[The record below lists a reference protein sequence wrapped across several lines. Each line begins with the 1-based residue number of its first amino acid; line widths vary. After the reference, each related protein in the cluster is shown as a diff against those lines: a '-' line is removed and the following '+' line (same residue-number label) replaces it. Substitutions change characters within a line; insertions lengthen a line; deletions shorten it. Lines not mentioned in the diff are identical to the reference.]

1 MKAIEC
7 RIYGPPEDLILTE
20 VDAPAMAAD
29 HVRVR
34 IEYCSVNFPDALMIQ
49 GQHQY
54 KYPVP
59 FVPGGEISGTVSE
72 LGAGVGEFSLGDRVA
87 ALCFRGGFSQE
98 AVVPAARVCKLPA
111 AVPMPEASCLIGTYG
126 TALHALTQRGSLSAG
141 ETLLILGAAGGSGAA
156 AVQVGKLLGA
166 RVIAAVSS
174 EAKMAFARACGA
186 DDAINYSAAPLKDAL
201 RSLVGAQGV
210 DVIYD
215 PVGGAEAETALR
227 CMAWNGRHLVVG
239 FAGGTIPAFKANL
252 PLLKGCAIL
261 GVFTGEFITREPD
274 KAAANTRRLLQW
286 VSDGRLKAAI
296 SEIVPL
302 AQVPAALRKL
312 LNREA
317 MGKIVA
323 AIPQNNQSES

>member
-1 MKAIEC
+1 LKAIQC
-7 RIYGPPEDLILTE
+7 RAYGPPENLVLTE
-20 VDAPAMAAD
+20 VDPPTMAAG

-34 IEYCSVNFPDALMIQ
+34 IQYCSINFPDALMIQ

-54 KYPVP
+54 KYAVP

-72 LGAGVGEFSLGDRVA
+72 VGEGAENFRVGDVVA
-87 ALCFRGGFSQE
+87 ALCFHGGFSQE
-98 AVVPAARVCKLPA
+98 TVVPVARVCKLPA
-111 AVPMPEASCLIGTYG
+111 GIPMPEACCLIGTYG
-126 TALHALTQRGSLSAG
+126 TAIHALTQRGALKAG

-156 AVQVGKLLGA
+156 AVQVGKLMGA

-174 EAKMAFARACGA
+174 EAKKAFALSCGA
-186 DDAINYSAAPLKDAL
+186 DEAISYSAAPLKEAL
-201 RSLVGAQGV
+201 RSLVGAGGV

-215 PVGGAEAETALR
+215 PVGGEHAETALR
-227 CMAWNGRHLVVG
+227 CMAWNGRYLVVG
-239 FAGGTIPAFKANL
+239 FAGGVIPAFKANL

-261 GVFTGEFITREPD
+261 GVFTGEFITREPE
-274 KAAANTRRLLQW
+274 KAAANTRQLLQW
-286 VSDGRLKAAI
+286 VSDGRLKAAV

-317 MGKIVA
+317 MGKIVVA
-323 AIPQNNQSES
+323 VP

>member
-1 MKAIEC
+1 LKAIQC
-7 RIYGPPEDLILTE
+7 RTYGPPEALVLAE
-20 VDAPAMAAD
+20 VDAPPIAAG

-34 IEYCSVNFPDALMIQ
+34 IQYCSLNFPDALMIQ

-54 KYPVP
+54 KYAVP

-72 LGAGVGEFSLGDRVA
+72 VGEGVETFCVGDCVA
-87 ALCFRGGFSQE
+87 ALCFHGGFSQE
-98 AVVPAARVCKLPA
+98 AVVPVARVCKLPA
-111 AVPMPEASCLIGTYG
+111 GVPMSEACCLIGTYG
-126 TALHALTQRGSLSAG
+126 TAIHALAQRGSLSVG

-166 RVIAAVSS
+166 RIIAAVSS
-174 EAKMAFARACGA
+174 DAKKAFALACGA
-186 DDAINYSAAPLKDAL
+186 DEAISYSAAPLKEAL
-201 RSLVGAQGV
+201 RSLVGTKGV

-215 PVGGAEAETALR
+215 PVGGEHAETALR
-227 CMAWNGRHLVVG
+227 CMAWNGRYLVVG
-239 FAGGTIPAFKANL
+239 FAGGIIPTFKANL
-252 PLLKGCAIL
+252 PLLKGCAIF

-274 KAAANTRRLLQW
+274 KAAANTRQLLQW
-286 VSDGRLKAAI
+286 VSDGRLKVAV
-296 SEIVPL
+296 SEIVTL

-323 AIPQNNQSES
+323 AVP

>member
-1 MKAIEC
+1 LKAIQC
-7 RIYGPPEDLILTE
+7 RVYGPPEDLVLTE
-20 VDAPAMAAD
+20 VDAPAIAAG

-34 IEYCSVNFPDALMIQ
+34 IQYCSVNFPDALMIQ

-54 KYPVP
+54 KYAVP

-72 LGAGVGEFSLGDRVA
+72 VGEGVEGFGLGDSVA
-87 ALCFRGGFSQE
+87 ALCFHGGFSQE

-111 AVPMPEASCLIGTYG
+111 GTPMPEACCLIGTYG
-126 TALHALTQRGSLSAG
+126 TAIHALAQRGTLSAG
-141 ETLLILGAAGGSGAA
+141 ETLLVLGAAGGSGAA
-156 AVQVGKLLGA
+156 AVQVGKLMGA

-174 EAKMAFARACGA
+174 DAKKSFALACGA
-186 DDAINYSAAPLKDAL
+186 DEAISYSAAPLKETLRAL
-201 RSLVGAQGV
+201 LGAKGV

-215 PVGGAEAETALR
+215 PVGGDNAETALR
-227 CMAWNGRHLVVG
+227 CMAWNGRYLVVG
-239 FAGGTIPAFKANL
+239 FAGGIIPAFKANL

-261 GVFTGEFITREPD
+261 GVFTGEFIMREPG
-274 KAAANTRRLLQW
+274 KAAANTRQLLQW
-286 VSDGRLKAAI
+286 VAEGRLKPAV

-317 MGKIVA
+317 MGKIVV
-323 AIPQNNQSES
+323 AIP

>member
-1 MKAIEC
+1 LKAIQC
-7 RIYGPPEDLILTE
+7 RTYGPPEALVLTE
-20 VDAPAMAAD
+20 VDAPAIAAG

-34 IEYCSVNFPDALMIQ
+34 IQYCSVNFPDALMIQ

-54 KYPVP
+54 KYAVP

-72 LGAGVGEFSLGDRVA
+72 VGEGAEAFCVGDRVA
-87 ALCFRGGFSQE
+87 ALCFHGGFSQE
-98 AVVPAARVCKLPA
+98 AVVPVARVCKLPA
-111 AVPMPEASCLIGTYG
+111 GIPMSEACCLIGTYG
-126 TALHALTQRGSLSAG
+126 TAIHALTQRGSLSAG

-156 AVQVGKLLGA
+156 AVQVGKLMGA

-174 EAKMAFARACGA
+174 EAKKVFALACGA
-186 DDAINYSAAPLKDAL
+186 DEAISYSTAPLKEAL
-201 RSLVGAQGV
+201 RSLVGTKGV

-215 PVGGAEAETALR
+215 PVGGEHAETALR
-227 CMAWNGRHLVVG
+227 CMAWNGRYLVVG
-239 FAGGTIPAFKANL
+239 FAGGVIPVFKANL
-252 PLLKGCAIL
+252 PLLKGCAIF

-274 KAAANTRRLLQW
+274 KAAANTRQLLRW
-286 VSDGRLKAAI
+286 VSDGRLKAAV

-323 AIPQNNQSES
+323 AVP